1 MFYKTLTFS
10 AWNSLCS
17 HSCFWRF
24 VANRIKQCHE
34 PHVSFI
40 RQLLN
45 PAPGRREAR
54 EFFFLSFFFS
64 FNWELTKSGIFTMI
78 ALAARWEVAWSWA
91 PRGEVKQES
100 TKDTIWVW
108 TQVMTL
114 KMESRAKSW
123 FFKVKEPTTLGDLE
137 QQGWGESFRIER
149 LMGWCQHS
157 QRQRTQKEKGAG
169 WWEAVGLDWVNVR

>member
-1 MFYKTLTFS
+1 MKFTLFPLMFLKVCCKPHKTMSWATCQFYS
-10 AWNSLCS
+10 AAFK
-17 HSCFWRF
+17 SCYRPQGSKRVFL
-24 VANRIKQCHE
+24 
-34 PHVSFI
+34 S
-40 RQLLN
+40 
-45 PAPGRREAR
+45 
-54 EFFFLSFFFS
+54 FFLSFFLLIGS
-64 FNWELTKSGIFTMI
+64 WQNQVYL
-78 ALAARWEVAWSWA
+78 RWLLWQ
-91 PRGEVKQES
+91 PGERWLGAGHHGVREACLKQES